1 MLVNYQNRNL
11 ISLQTREAPA
21 YRVFLCP
28 DLCPPHFNNPLSPSA
43 DLLSDLSHSGSD
55 REQMISLKASS

>member
-1 MLVNYQNRNL
+1 MLANQQNRNL

-28 DLCPPHFNNPLSPSA
+28 DLCHTHFNNPLSPSA
-43 DLLSDLSHSGSD
+43 DILSDLAHSVSD
-55 REQMISLKASS
+55 RDQTISLKASS